1 MTEQKD
7 GKPVEQ
13 RIDETAP
20 RRDASKSGEESGW
33 VMAESDVTAQVL
45 AKVARNATELREGD
59 REILAEQLE
68 RLPRGLV
75 GVGARCACGRPAV
88 TVTLPRLP
96 EGSPFPTV
104 FYLSLPYLV
113 REASRL
119 EANGVMAQLNEQLAQ
134 DEDLR
139 AAHVRAHE
147 SYLERR
153 AMLGD
158 VPEIAGVSAGGMPS
172 RVKCLHALVGYSVS
186 VGRGVCPIGDRA
198 LEMIGWD
205 PAVCHCGDAGYTGRW
220 ESR

>member
-1 MTEQKD
+1 MSENE
-7 GKPVEQ
+7 GSVRE
-13 RIDETAP
+13 P
-20 RRDASKSGEESGW
+20 RGSRQGW
-33 VMAESDVTAQVL
+33 VLAQSEVTADFLV
-45 AKVARNATELREGD
+45 KVARNATPLREGD
-59 REILAEQLE
+59 REILTGQLD

-75 GVGARCACGRPAV
+75 GVGARCACGKPAV

-119 EANGVMAQLNEQLAQ
+119 EANGVMAEFNEMLA
-134 DEDLR
+134 EEEELR
-139 AAHVRAHE
+139 RAYVSSHE

-153 AMLGD
+153 GILGD
-158 VPEIAGVSAGGMPS
+158 VPEISGISVGGMPT

-186 VGRGVCPIGDRA
+186 VGPGVCPIGDKA

-205 PAVCHCGDAGYTGRW
+205 PSVCHC
-220 ESR
+220 EEV